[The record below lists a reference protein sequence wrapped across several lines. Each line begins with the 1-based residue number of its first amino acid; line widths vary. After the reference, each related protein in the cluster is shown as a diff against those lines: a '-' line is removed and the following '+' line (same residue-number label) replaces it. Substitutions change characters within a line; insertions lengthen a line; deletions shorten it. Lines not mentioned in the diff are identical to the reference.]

1 MDILVRHPGSA
12 HDNVIFNRSSAR
24 VRFEQGLIKG
34 LLLGDNGYACRPYL
48 LTPIIHPQTNQE
60 IRYNTAHKR
69 TRNVVE
75 RLFGKWKRRF
85 PCLSRMLRTK
95 LETSMAVI
103 CACAVLHNIGIQHND
118 LDFEEQVPDEIE
130 EIPIIDNNMLGL
142 DFRRQ
147 FIIQH
152 F

>member
-60 IRYNTAHKR
+60 I
-69 TRNVVE
+69 
-75 RLFGKWKRRF
+75 
-85 PCLSRMLRTK
+85 
-95 LETSMAVI
+95 
-103 CACAVLHNIGIQHND
+103 
-118 LDFEEQVPDEIE
+118 
-130 EIPIIDNNMLGL
+130 
-142 DFRRQ
+142 
-147 FIIQH
+147 
-152 F
+152 